1 MKKASQIAQVIS
13 EQFLSYYKC
22 REVELF
28 RRAAESKQAS
38 EQQRLAAAQ
47 NMFYTLVS
55 LPSSIFSG
63 ISYDEEL
70 DWVKAY
76 LEERNEYTAELSQYE
91 DVWIPVDTIPDPDT
105 LEEGM
110 EVHAYQVYSGFK
122 IYRLEDGSGIQTQ
135 PVYTTKY
142 AIYRAKTE
150 DTIPEL
156 KMLFD

>member
-1 MKKASQIAQVIS
+1 
-13 EQFLSYYKC
+13 
-22 REVELF
+22 
-28 RRAAESKQAS
+28 
-38 EQQRLAAAQ
+38 
-47 NMFYTLVS
+47 MFYTLVS